1 MSFAARSIPRPVE
14 AFVKEQQALGAE
26 VIGPQRGPQER
37 FLATPA
43 DVAVY
48 GGAAGGG

>member
-1 MSFAARSIPRPVE
+1 MTFATRSIPRPVE
-14 AFVKEQQALGAE
+14 ALVAERSALGYE

-37 FLATPA
+37 FLASPSR
-43 DVAVY
+43 VVIY